1 MTLLL
6 DKNGAHKGGTRNTKR
21 SRRYHARETGVFSS
35 NFNLVRRTE
44 INITNPADL
53 ITAGNIVEPLLQFP
67 AKRAGSGLK

>member
-6 DKNGAHKGGTRNTKR
+6 TKTEHTKEAQGTR
-21 SRRYHARETGVFSS
+21 REVAGIMRGKQVFFFKLLPGAE
-35 NFNLVRRTE
+35 NE
-44 INITNPADL
+44 INITNPVDL